1 MENWQELSAE
11 ENHFVWERVYNEL
24 YFEPSIHVFPGFQVP
39 KPFIT
44 YNISSLADSEEN
56 LEPFADLEAKAR
68 CVFQELTAPDEYIY
82 ALDWQHAGY
91 RMNPYL
97 EVRRNEWNEWLV
109 PLYPDGDYY
118 FYLQKDFE
126 WGYLGH
132 PWEGT
137 ITLFGEKLLEQFE
150 KHHPLLFA
158 GKLRE
163 G

>member
-11 ENHFVWERVYNEL
+11 ENHFVWERVYNEF

-44 YNISSLADSEEN
+44 YNIFSLADFEKN
-56 LEPFADLEAKAR
+56 LESFADLEAKVR
-68 CVFQELTAPDEYIY
+68 WVFQGLIAPDEYIY

-91 RMNPYL
+91 RMNPHL
-97 EVRRNEWNEWLV
+97 EMRRNEWNEWLV

-137 ITLFGEKLLEQFE
+137 ITLFGEKLLERFE
-150 KHHPLLFA
+150 KHRPLLFA